1 MQALKTIRNSIREQ
15 RRSLNV
21 SEQKSASQSLHKRL
35 TQHPL
40 FLRSQYIAIYWPN
53 DGEINPIPV
62 LETAWKMGK
71 HCYLPALAPLNKK
84 LIFSRYKKG
93 QALATNKYGIPEPLT
108 SNSSQIPAWALD
120 LVITPLVAFDQKGN
134 RIGMGGGYYD
144 RTFCFKVKS
153 PTCKPALVGVGHQF
167 QRIDKI
173 PQRRWDVPLD
183 LAVTDCNLFEF

>member
-21 SEQKSASQSLHKRL
+21 SEQKTASLSLCKQL
-35 TQHPL
+35 TRHPL
-40 FLRSQYIAIYWPN
+40 FIRSKHIALYWPN
-53 DGEINPIPV
+53 DGEIDPIPV

-71 HCYLPALAPLNKK
+71 HCYLPALAPCNKK
-84 LIFSRYKKG
+84 LLFSRYKKG
-93 QALATNKYGIPEPLT
+93 QALATNKYGIPEPLA
-108 SNSSQIPAWALD
+108 SNSSQIPPWALD
-120 LVITPLVAFDQKGN
+120 LVITPLVAFDQRGN

-153 PTCKPALVGVGHQF
+153 PTRKPVLVGVGHQF
-167 QRIDKI
+167 QRIDEI
-173 PQRRWDVPLD
+173 PLRRWDVPLD